1 MRKFLIKTECGQ
13 YEGLFAHC
21 CDAVIDAF
29 ERFPGARR
37 VFVKALS

>member
-21 CDAVIDAF
+21 CDAVLDAL
-29 ERFPGARR
+29 ERFPEARSVVVR
-37 VFVKALS
+37 PCK